1 LGFNLTGDFI
11 RLFYYIGCSYE
22 IRIIIMEF
30 EEASQESETSVLYKN
45 KGVNYYFEDFSQVL
59 YGKEESLKQKNL
71 FDSNI
76 IKNLSKN
83 DKNNQINL

>member
-1 LGFNLTGDFI
+1 
-11 RLFYYIGCSYE
+11 
-22 IRIIIMEF
+22 MEF